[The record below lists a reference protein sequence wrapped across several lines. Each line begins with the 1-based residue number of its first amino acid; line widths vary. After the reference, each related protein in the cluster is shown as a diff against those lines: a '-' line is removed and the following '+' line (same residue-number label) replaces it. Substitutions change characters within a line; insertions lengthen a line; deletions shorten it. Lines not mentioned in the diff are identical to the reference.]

1 MVNTPLISA
10 FGFSTVNTT
19 YVDYHVAD
27 SEEEGEHQHDVGE
40 GGEEVGRGV
49 AQANEDH
56 VLP

>member
-1 MVNTPLISA
+1 
-10 FGFSTVNTT
+10 VNTT